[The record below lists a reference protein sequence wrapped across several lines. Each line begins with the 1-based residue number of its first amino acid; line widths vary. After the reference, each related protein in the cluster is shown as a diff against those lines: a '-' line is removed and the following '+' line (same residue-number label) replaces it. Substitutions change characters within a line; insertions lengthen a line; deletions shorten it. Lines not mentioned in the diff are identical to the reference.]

1 MKTIVTTEF
10 VYDAAGRIVRQ
21 IETTETFENIKSVA
35 KNVTDE
41 QTSLELAER
50 ERVFAKQEEAFI
62 SGIKNIMTYVPDKSK
77 DGEV

>member
-35 KNVTDE
+35 ENVTE
-41 QTSLELAER
+41 EFAER